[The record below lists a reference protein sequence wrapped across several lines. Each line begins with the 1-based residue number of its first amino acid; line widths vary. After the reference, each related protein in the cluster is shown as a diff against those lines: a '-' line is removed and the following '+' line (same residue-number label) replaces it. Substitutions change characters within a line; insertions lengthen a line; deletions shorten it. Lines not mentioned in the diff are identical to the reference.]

1 MRETRERAFG
11 SAAHS
16 FKSSTS
22 FGASVNDRL
31 FSAMKESIM
40 LSIFAVRSTR
50 GMSLG
55 AGGGSRSLAGL
66 SCLGGGGGG
75 LNRGKREGG
84 AFFWE
89 NWAPRV

>member
-1 MRETRERAFG
+1 
-11 SAAHS
+11 
-16 FKSSTS
+16 
-22 FGASVNDRL
+22 
-31 FSAMKESIM
+31 M

-55 AGGGSRSLAGL
+55 AGGESRSLAGL
-66 SCLGGGGGG
+66 SCLGGDGGG
-75 LNRGKREGG
+75 LNRGKRAGG